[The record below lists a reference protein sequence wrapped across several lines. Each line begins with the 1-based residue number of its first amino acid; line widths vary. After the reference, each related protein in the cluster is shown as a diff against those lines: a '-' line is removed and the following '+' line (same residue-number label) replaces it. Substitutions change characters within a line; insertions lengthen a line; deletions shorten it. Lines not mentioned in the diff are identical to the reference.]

1 MYTVL
6 VTNTGE
12 ADGVGL
18 VISDPIPTDTIYVLR
33 SAASNG
39 TLVEGNPIVASLSV
53 LQPGQVLSLTFAV
66 IVNPH
71 PLGSQIDNT
80 AIVTAQNFDPSDPL
94 VTLVVEGYHS
104 YYLPLITRE

>member
-1 MYTVL
+1 MATYKDAQIFRDSPVTPTPGIVVPGDRVVYTVL

-39 TLVEGNPIVASLSV
+39 TLVEGNPI
-53 LQPGQVLSLTFAV
+53 
-66 IVNPH
+66 I
-71 PLGSQIDNT
+71 
-80 AIVTAQNFDPSDPL
+80 
-94 VTLVVEGYHS
+94 
-104 YYLPLITRE
+104 R